1 MKEAVMG
8 ESGQAIASAM
18 ESVVRASERLCG
30 LPAVA
35 TLDWSDRAA
44 RALSVLL
51 APSRVC
57 VMILRAEPSGRIS
70 VLEASGSGSCLSRAA
85 AEQPAAAAW
94 TDQSGDEQDAGS
106 VELSVRSRADR
117 LRELGFRLDGL
128 GPSGS
133 IAASASRLAGTELW
147 RTAPIGSIWVGTDIS
162 DLLIGVASLDS
173 ASPRRYLVVQ
183 IGVVGHGAT
192 GPRRVTLENQAALQA
207 ILPLLTHRARLALG
221 TSQDSTQTWLT
232 VREQQVLEQLVLGKS
247 VRQIAED
254 LGRSPHTVHDH
265 VKSLHRKLGAS
276 SRGELIARALG
287 YIEEGTR
294 IRDRSE
300 DKMIREPKLTI
311 THTEPEPP
319 EIVVRTERAP
329 TEPDR

>member
-1 MKEAVMG
+1 MG

-44 RALSVLL
+44 RALSVLM

-57 VMILRAEPSGRIS
+57 AMILRAELSGRVS
-70 VLEASGSGSCLSRAA
+70 VLEASGCGSCTSRAA
-85 AEQPAAAAW
+85 ANQPVAAVWSEDDAAL
-94 TDQSGDEQDAGS
+94 DESGG

-128 GPSGS
+128 GPTG
-133 IAASASRLAGTELW
+133 IVAASAGRLAGTELW
-147 RTAPIGSIWVGTDIS
+147 RTAPIGSMWVGTDIS
-162 DLLIGVASLDS
+162 DLLIGVAALDEGT
-173 ASPRRYLVVQ
+173 PRRYIVVEV
-183 IGVVGHGAT
+183 GLMGHGAV
-192 GPRRVTLENQAALQA
+192 GPRRISPENQAALQA
-207 ILPLLTHRARLALG
+207 ILPLLSHRARLALG
-221 TSQDSTQTWLT
+221 SAQDASQTWLT

-247 VRQIAED
+247 VRQIADD
-254 LGRSPHTVHDH
+254 LERSPHTVHDH

-294 IRDRSE
+294 IRDRGE
-300 DKMIREPKLTI
+300 EQRTITEPKLVR
-311 THTEPEPP
+311 EQEPP
-319 EIVVRTERAP
+319 EIVIRSGERVE
-329 TEPDR
+329 TDR